1 MKSPSEGNI
10 NLVIHGNVGFI
21 GSVGGQDIENVQNV
35 KLESKSVEK
44 NLLDKKRLDPLP
56 PLSPP
61 DESQSQ
67 MYRVPQKK
75 RGISVLGAFQG
86 VKWPQIKKWKKINPP

>member
-67 MYRVPQKK
+67 MYRVSQKK
-75 RGISVLGAFQG
+75 GGSVFWVHFRGLNGLKSKSGR
-86 VKWPQIKKWKKINPP
+86 K

>member
-21 GSVGGQDIENVQNV
+21 GSVGGQDIENVQHV

-56 PLSPP
+56 PFSPP
-61 DESQSQ
+61 DES
-67 MYRVPQKK
+67 
-75 RGISVLGAFQG
+75 L
-86 VKWPQIKKWKKINPP
+86 